1 MRLPPHVY
9 EDEMMWL
16 LNKPW
21 HRSQQHAEEYLGQSL
36 DVLGMSLNLLANVTM
51 LPFVS

>member
-1 MRLPPHVY
+1 MRLPHHAY

-16 LNKPW
+16 LDRPG
-21 HRSQQHAEEYLGQSL
+21 HHSQQHDEEYLGQYL
-36 DVLGMSLNLLANVTM
+36 DVLGMSLNLLANVTV